1 MTVVHPCVCTLFV
14 PSSAELEASQRTTE
28 VLKEDL
34 YAAEQELMK
43 EKALNRNAEA
53 RITSVRFHSKQCHWL
68 LPNPPPPHTHTPNA
82 PVAVTG
88 VCPMMTRFR
97 CCDHRLAW
105 EAAGAQGCAC
115 RGCS

>member
-68 LPNPPPPHTHTPNA
+68 LPTPPPHTHTH
-82 PVAVTG
+82 T
-88 VCPMMTRFR
+88 
-97 CCDHRLAW
+97 H
-105 EAAGAQGCAC
+105 AQRAC
-115 RGCS
+115 SRHWSLSYDDALPLL